1 MFSVLFCGRVGQLVE
16 IVQGCHNA
24 RPLSRKTWMMP
35 EIVMDNKWYETGGA
49 TRIPLL
55 EELKIFVPKILF
67 F

>member
-1 MFSVLFCGRVGQLVE
+1 
-16 IVQGCHNA
+16 
-24 RPLSRKTWMMP
+24 MMP